1 MKFAQLVAGY
11 KNLKEDKYYMKS
23 FPKEFWK
30 ELEKFIII
38 GSGQENEY
46 YLDFLPLCNTIIKT
60 EIKPDSGWHTNLI
73 EELQKNYDNGRFD
86 RVMDC
91 IGILI
96 KFGSLETNQVNNT
109 FKKLNIGYECY
120 KVQGEVKWSI
130 VKDFYAKDLIYPCN
144 EKVECQRVLDQ
155 ITKFK
160 EMLENFNNKR
170 ETINTSIEVLSDII
184 KENWKYERKERIKE
198 KEALTKRE

>member
-11 KNLKEDKYYMKS
+11 KNLEEDKYYMKS

-46 YLDFLPLCNTIIKT
+46 YLDFLPLCNTILKT
-60 EIKPDSGWHTNLI
+60 EIKPESGWHTRFL

-96 KFGSLETNQVNNT
+96 KFGSLETNEVNNT
-109 FKKLNIGYECY
+109 FEKLNIGYKCN
-120 KVQGEVKWSI
+120 KSQGEVKWSI
-130 VKDFYAKDLIYPCN
+130 VDEFYTKDSKLYPCS
-144 EKVECQRVLDQ
+144 EEVECQRVLDQ
-155 ITKFK
+155 IIKVKNNLNT
-160 EMLENFNNKR
+160 LNNKTD
-170 ETINTSIEVLSDII
+170 TINNSISILNEVIEEI
-184 KENWKYERKERIKE
+184 KNMKERKE
-198 KEALTKRE
+198 